1 MEEYNKENIKKLK
14 TISSGVKII
23 SIIPFFKNSPHY
35 RQMVPPSHQSA
46 RLFATAKTQ
55 KFGNINDITIDI
67 LKLYRPNRN
76 VLGK

>member
-1 MEEYNKENIKKLK
+1 
-14 TISSGVKII
+14 
-23 SIIPFFKNSPHY
+23 
-35 RQMVPPSHQSA
+35 MVPPSHQSA